1 MAFERKSGLSELA
14 RLGFVSLSE
23 SAKKLEELSKLT
35 GPIGE
40 QTLIALS
47 KAASPDQALGTLI
60 RIANRDS
67 AQLIEVMDQPAAAER
82 LCKVV
87 GLSMGFADYIER
99 HCDSLELFLEP
110 AELPSSLISINQSI
124 NRTALRIE
132 YRLAVLKVV
141 DWDLSQADFRLA
153 IAPVTEKLSDLAAA
167 ALEAA
172 IRIAKDELV
181 SESKLTEVEV
191 NDVRFAIIGMGK
203 TGARELNYVS
213 DVDVIYV
220 AESLGGD
227 PVLIGSK
234 IAARLAQVVN
244 EPGGEP
250 GLWEV
255 DPNLRPEGKSGALVR
270 TLQSHVA
277 YFEKWAESW
286 EFQALLKARFLVGDK
301 ELGLAYEQALKP
313 LIWSKADRASIVE
326 NARHMRKRVLDQI
339 PISERDSQ
347 IKLGRG
353 GLRDVEFTAQ
363 LMQLVH
369 GVADESL
376 RVMDT
381 LSSLDALAQAG
392 LLSRGDR
399 DDFCL
404 HYKTLRA
411 IEHRVQLV
419 KLRRTHL
426 MPTDEV
432 ALLIIARSLGSGI
445 KTEELKR
452 LWQQTKSEVAA
463 LHESVFYR
471 PLLGATAALS
481 AGEVRLTDDE
491 VLQRLV
497 ALGFMDPGGAK
508 RHISSLISGVSRRAT
523 IQRTLLP
530 VLLRWMAEGI
540 DPDRALISFRRLSEA
555 LGESH
560 WFLRML
566 RDSSGAAERL
576 MTVLSSSAFVARM
589 LERIPDTSAWFDD
602 EALLSP
608 RPQSDYENEML
619 SVLGRYDD
627 KKQASEA
634 IRQVRRR
641 ETLRL
646 AIGAVLATLDL
657 EQISLGLSEIDD
669 AYLRSMLA
677 VAKRSQKSDLDIC
690 IIAMGRLGA
699 SEIGFGS
706 DADAMLV
713 YEGLDQYDQQLAE
726 KITTELLELVR
737 DPLLPFELDLALRP
751 EGKNGPRVK
760 SLKAYAV
767 YYEKWAEVW
776 EYQALLKARPLSGSN
791 QLQSA
796 FIELI
801 SRYRYP
807 KQIDTKAVIEVRR
820 IKARVEAE
828 RLPQGADPL
837 RHLKLGKGSLS
848 DVEWFAQLTQLKFAH
863 NYPSLQTTSTIRAL
877 EEIVNLKLAHS
888 DEVSLLREAWVFAS
902 RCRNALVLAVDKSA
916 DLLPLDRRHLEAMAR
931 ILEYAPGSAGELEED
946 YLAVTRRARS
956 SYEDLFY
963 K

>member
-1 MAFERKSGLSELA
+1 MVSERKSGLSELA

-23 SAKKLEELSKLT
+23 SAEKLQELSLLT
-35 GPIGE
+35 GPIAE

-47 KAASPDQALGTLI
+47 KSASPDQALDTLI
-60 RIANRDS
+60 RIANRDAAS
-67 AQLIEVMDQPAAAER
+67 LKKVLNQPAAAER
-82 LCKVV
+82 LCRVV
-87 GLSMGFADYIER
+87 GLSMGLADYIER
-99 HCDSLELFLEP
+99 HSDSLEIFLEP
-110 AELPSSLISINQSI
+110 SALPHSLESICQSL
-124 NRTALRIE
+124 NRAALRVE
-132 YRLAVLKVV
+132 YRRAVLRVV
-141 DWDLSQADFRLA
+141 DWDLSQTDFRLA
-153 IAPVTEKLSDLAAA
+153 IGPVTAKLSDLAGA
-167 ALEAA
+167 ALEGA
-172 IRIAKDELV
+172 IRLAKQELV
-181 SESKLTEVEV
+181 SESKLTNTEAS
-191 NDVRFAIIGMGK
+191 DIRFAVIGMGK
-203 TGARELNYVS
+203 SGARELNYVS
-213 DVDVIYV
+213 DVDVVYV
-220 AESLGGD
+220 AESSAGD
-227 PVLIGSK
+227 PVFIGSK
-234 IAARLAQVVN
+234 IAARLAQVIN
-244 EPGGEP
+244 EPGIEP

-270 TLQSHVA
+270 TLQSHIA

-286 EFQALLKARFLVGDK
+286 EFQALLKARFLAGDK

-326 NARHMRKRVLDQI
+326 NARHLRKRVLDLI
-339 PISERDSQ
+339 PSSERDSQ

-381 LSSLDALAQAG
+381 LSSLDALANAG
-392 LLSRGDR
+392 LLSREDR
-399 DDFCL
+399 DNFSL

-432 ALLIIARSLGSGI
+432 ALLIIARSLGEGI
-445 KTEELKR
+445 KTEALKL
-452 LWQQTKSEVAA
+452 LWQQTKSEVAT

-497 ALGFMDPGGAK
+497 ALGFMDPAGAK
-508 RHISSLISGVSRRAT
+508 RHINSLISGVSRRAT

-555 LGESH
+555 LGETH

-602 EALLSP
+602 EALLFP

-619 SVLGRYDD
+619 AVLGRYDD

-646 AIGAVLATLDL
+646 AIGAVLATLNL
-657 EQISLGLSEIDD
+657 EQISLGLSEIND

-713 YEGLDQYDQQLAE
+713 YQDHDQSAQQLAE
-726 KITTELLELVR
+726 KITSDLLELVR

-760 SLKAYAV
+760 SLNAYTA

-776 EYQALLKARPLSGSN
+776 EHQALLKARPISGSY

-801 SRYRYP
+801 SKYRYP
-807 KQIDTKAVIEVRR
+807 RELSAKAVVEIRR
-820 IKARVEAE
+820 IKARIEAE

-848 DVEWFAQLTQLKFAH
+848 DVEWFAQLSQLKFAH
-863 NYPSLQTTSTIRAL
+863 QHPALQTTSTIRAL
-877 EEIVNLKLAHS
+877 EEIVSLKLAGS
-888 DEVSLLREAWVFAS
+888 EEVSLLREAWVFAS

-916 DLLPLDRRHLEAMAR
+916 DLLPLDLRQLEAMAR
-931 ILEYAPGSAGELEED
+931 ILEYTPGSAGELEQD
-946 YLAVTRRARS
+946 YLGITRRARG

>member
-1 MAFERKSGLSELA
+1 MVSERKSGLSELA

-23 SAKKLEELSKLT
+23 SAEKLQELSLLT
-35 GPIGE
+35 GPIAE

-47 KAASPDQALGTLI
+47 KSASPDQALDTLI
-60 RIANRDS
+60 RIANRDAAS
-67 AQLIEVMDQPAAAER
+67 LKKVLNQPAAAER
-82 LCKVV
+82 LCRVV
-87 GLSMGFADYIER
+87 GLSMGLADYIER
-99 HCDSLELFLEP
+99 HSDSLDIFLEP
-110 AELPSSLISINQSI
+110 SALPHSLESICQSL
-124 NRTALRIE
+124 NRVALRVE
-132 YRLAVLKVV
+132 YRRAVLRVV
-141 DWDLSQADFRLA
+141 DWDLSQTDFRLA
-153 IAPVTEKLSDLAAA
+153 IGPVTAKLSDLAGA
-167 ALEAA
+167 ALEGA
-172 IRIAKDELV
+172 IRLAKQELV
-181 SESKLTEVEV
+181 SESKLTNTEAS
-191 NDVRFAIIGMGK
+191 DIRFAVIGMGK
-203 TGARELNYVS
+203 SGARELNYVS
-213 DVDVIYV
+213 DVDVVYV
-220 AESLGGD
+220 AESSAGD
-227 PVLIGSK
+227 PVFIGSK
-234 IAARLAQVVN
+234 IAARLAQVIN
-244 EPGGEP
+244 EPGIEP

-270 TLQSHVA
+270 TLQSHIA

-286 EFQALLKARFLVGDK
+286 EFQALLKARFLAGDK

-326 NARHMRKRVLDQI
+326 NARHLRKRVLDLI
-339 PISERDSQ
+339 PSSERDSQ

-381 LSSLDALAQAG
+381 LSSLDALANAG
-392 LLSRGDR
+392 LLSREDR
-399 DDFCL
+399 DNFSL

-432 ALLIIARSLGSGI
+432 ALLIIARSLGEGI
-445 KTEELKR
+445 KTEALKL
-452 LWQQTKSEVAA
+452 LWQQTKSEVAT

-497 ALGFMDPGGAK
+497 ALGFMDPAGAK
-508 RHISSLISGVSRRAT
+508 RHINSLISGVSRRAT

-555 LGESH
+555 LGETH

-602 EALLSP
+602 EALLFP

-619 SVLGRYDD
+619 AVLGRYDD

-646 AIGAVLATLDL
+646 AIGAVLATLNL
-657 EQISLGLSEIDD
+657 EQISLGLSEIND

-713 YEGLDQYDQQLAE
+713 YQDHDQSAQQLAE
-726 KITTELLELVR
+726 KITSELLELVR

-760 SLKAYAV
+760 SLNAYTA

-776 EYQALLKARPLSGSN
+776 EHQALLKARPISGSY

-801 SRYRYP
+801 SKYRYP
-807 KQIDTKAVIEVRR
+807 RELSAKAVVEIRR
-820 IKARVEAE
+820 IKARIEAV

-848 DVEWFAQLTQLKFAH
+848 DVEWFAQLSQLKFAH
-863 NYPSLQTTSTIRAL
+863 QHPTLQTTSTIRAL
-877 EEIVNLKLAHS
+877 EEIVSLKLAGS
-888 DEVSLLREAWVFAS
+888 EEVSLLREAWVFAS

-916 DLLPLDRRHLEAMAR
+916 DLLPLDLRQLEAMAR
-931 ILEYAPGSAGELEED
+931 ILEYTPGSAGELEQD
-946 YLAVTRRARS
+946 YLGITRRARG

>member
-1 MAFERKSGLSELA
+1 MVSERKSGLSELA

-23 SAKKLEELSKLT
+23 SAEKLQELSLLT
-35 GPIGE
+35 GPIAE

-47 KAASPDQALGTLI
+47 KSASPDQALDTLI
-60 RIANRDS
+60 RIANRDAAS
-67 AQLIEVMDQPAAAER
+67 LKKVLNQPAAAER
-82 LCKVV
+82 LCRVV
-87 GLSMGFADYIER
+87 GLSMGLADYIER
-99 HCDSLELFLEP
+99 HSDSLDIFLEP
-110 AELPSSLISINQSI
+110 SALPHSLESICQSL
-124 NRTALRIE
+124 NRVALRVE
-132 YRLAVLKVV
+132 YRRAVLRVV
-141 DWDLSQADFRLA
+141 DWDLSQTDFRLA
-153 IAPVTEKLSDLAAA
+153 IGPVTAKLSDLAGA
-167 ALEAA
+167 ALEGA
-172 IRIAKDELV
+172 IRLAKQELV
-181 SESKLTEVEV
+181 SESKLTNIEAS
-191 NDVRFAIIGMGK
+191 DIRFAVIGMGK
-203 TGARELNYVS
+203 SGARELNYVS
-213 DVDVIYV
+213 DVDVVYV
-220 AESLGGD
+220 AESSAGD
-227 PVLIGSK
+227 PVFIGSK
-234 IAARLAQVVN
+234 IAARLAQVIN
-244 EPGGEP
+244 EPGIEP

-270 TLQSHVA
+270 TLQSHIA

-286 EFQALLKARFLVGDK
+286 EFQALLKARFLAGDK

-326 NARHMRKRVLDQI
+326 NARHLRKRVLDLI
-339 PISERDSQ
+339 PSSERDSQ

-381 LSSLDALAQAG
+381 LSSLDALAKAG
-392 LLSRGDR
+392 LLSREDR
-399 DDFCL
+399 DNFSL

-432 ALLIIARSLGSGI
+432 ALLIIARSLGEGI
-445 KTEELKR
+445 KTEALKL
-452 LWQQTKSEVAA
+452 LWQQTKSEVAT

-497 ALGFMDPGGAK
+497 ALGFMDPAGAK
-508 RHISSLISGVSRRAT
+508 RHINSLISGVSRRAT

-555 LGESH
+555 LGETH

-602 EALLSP
+602 EALLFP

-619 SVLGRYDD
+619 AVLGRYDD

-646 AIGAVLATLDL
+646 AIGAVLATLNL
-657 EQISLGLSEIDD
+657 EQISLGLSEIND

-713 YEGLDQYDQQLAE
+713 YQDHDQSAQQIAE
-726 KITTELLELVR
+726 KITSDLLELVR

-760 SLKAYAV
+760 SLNAYTA

-776 EYQALLKARPLSGSN
+776 EHQALLKARPISGSN

-801 SRYRYP
+801 SKYRYP
-807 KQIDTKAVIEVRR
+807 RELSAKAVVEIRR
-820 IKARVEAE
+820 IKARIEAE

-848 DVEWFAQLTQLKFAH
+848 DVEWFAQLSQLKFAH
-863 NYPSLQTTSTIRAL
+863 QHPALQTTSTIRAL
-877 EEIVNLKLAHS
+877 EEIVSLKLAGS
-888 DEVSLLREAWVFAS
+888 EEVSLLREAWVFAS

-916 DLLPLDRRHLEAMAR
+916 DLLPLDLRQLEAMAR
-931 ILEYAPGSAGELEED
+931 ILEYTPGSAGELEQD
-946 YLAVTRRARS
+946 YLGITRRARG

>member
-1 MAFERKSGLSELA
+1 MVSERKSGLSELA

-23 SAKKLEELSKLT
+23 SAEKLQELSLLT
-35 GPIGE
+35 GPIAE

-47 KAASPDQALGTLI
+47 KSASPDQALDTLI
-60 RIANRDS
+60 RIANRDAAS
-67 AQLIEVMDQPAAAER
+67 LKKVLNQPAAAER
-82 LCKVV
+82 LCRVV
-87 GLSMGFADYIER
+87 GLSMGLADYIER
-99 HCDSLELFLEP
+99 HSDSLEIFLEP
-110 AELPSSLISINQSI
+110 SALPHSLESICQSL
-124 NRTALRIE
+124 NRVALRVE
-132 YRLAVLKVV
+132 YRRAVLRVV
-141 DWDLSQADFRLA
+141 DWDLSQTDFRLA
-153 IAPVTEKLSDLAAA
+153 IGPVTAKLSDLAGA
-167 ALEAA
+167 ALEGA
-172 IRIAKDELV
+172 IRLAKQELV
-181 SESKLTEVEV
+181 SESKLTNTEAS
-191 NDVRFAIIGMGK
+191 DIRFAVIGMGK
-203 TGARELNYVS
+203 SGARELNYVS
-213 DVDVIYV
+213 DVDVVYV
-220 AESLGGD
+220 AESSAGD
-227 PVLIGSK
+227 PVFIGSK
-234 IAARLAQVVN
+234 IAARLAQVIN
-244 EPGGEP
+244 EPGIEP

-270 TLQSHVA
+270 TLQSHIA

-286 EFQALLKARFLVGDK
+286 EFQALLKARFLAGDK

-326 NARHMRKRVLDQI
+326 NARHLRKRVLDLI
-339 PISERDSQ
+339 PSSERDSQ

-381 LSSLDALAQAG
+381 LSSLDALANAG
-392 LLSRGDR
+392 LLSREDR
-399 DDFCL
+399 DNFSL

-432 ALLIIARSLGSGI
+432 ALLIIARSLGEGI
-445 KTEELKR
+445 KTEALKL
-452 LWQQTKSEVAA
+452 LWQQTKSEVAT

-497 ALGFMDPGGAK
+497 ALGFMDPAGAK
-508 RHISSLISGVSRRAT
+508 RHINSLISGVSRRAT

-555 LGESH
+555 LGETH

-602 EALLSP
+602 EALLFP

-619 SVLGRYDD
+619 AVLGRYDD

-646 AIGAVLATLDL
+646 AIGAVLATLNL
-657 EQISLGLSEIDD
+657 EQISLGLSEIND

-713 YEGLDQYDQQLAE
+713 YQDHDQSAQQLAE
-726 KITTELLELVR
+726 KITSDLLELVR

-760 SLKAYAV
+760 SLNAYTA

-776 EYQALLKARPLSGSN
+776 EHQALLKARPISGSY

-801 SRYRYP
+801 SKYRYP
-807 KQIDTKAVIEVRR
+807 RELSAKAVVEIRR
-820 IKARVEAE
+820 IKARIEAE

-848 DVEWFAQLTQLKFAH
+848 DVEWFAQLSQLKFAH
-863 NYPSLQTTSTIRAL
+863 QHPALQTTSTIRAL
-877 EEIVNLKLAHS
+877 EEIVSLKLAGS
-888 DEVSLLREAWVFAS
+888 EEVSLLREAWVFAS

-916 DLLPLDRRHLEAMAR
+916 DLLPLDLRQLEAMAR
-931 ILEYAPGSAGELEED
+931 ILEYTPGSAGELEQD
-946 YLAVTRRARS
+946 YLGITRRARG

>member
-1 MAFERKSGLSELA
+1 MVSERKSGLSELA

-23 SAKKLEELSKLT
+23 SAEKLQELSLLT
-35 GPIGE
+35 GPIAE

-47 KAASPDQALGTLI
+47 KSASPDQALDTLI
-60 RIANRDS
+60 RIANRDAAS
-67 AQLIEVMDQPAAAER
+67 LKKVLNQPAAAER
-82 LCKVV
+82 LCRVV
-87 GLSMGFADYIER
+87 GLSMGLADYIER
-99 HCDSLELFLEP
+99 HSDSLDIFLEP
-110 AELPSSLISINQSI
+110 SALPHSLESICQSL
-124 NRTALRIE
+124 NRVALRVE
-132 YRLAVLKVV
+132 YRRAVLRVV
-141 DWDLSQADFRLA
+141 DWDLSQTDFRLA
-153 IAPVTEKLSDLAAA
+153 IGPVTAKLSDLAGA
-167 ALEAA
+167 ALEGA
-172 IRIAKDELV
+172 IRLAKQELV
-181 SESKLTEVEV
+181 SESKLTNTEAS
-191 NDVRFAIIGMGK
+191 DIRFAVIGMGK
-203 TGARELNYVS
+203 SGARELNYVS
-213 DVDVIYV
+213 DVDVVYV
-220 AESLGGD
+220 AESSAGD
-227 PVLIGSK
+227 PVFIGSK
-234 IAARLAQVVN
+234 IAARLAQVIN
-244 EPGGEP
+244 EPGIEP

-270 TLQSHVA
+270 TLQSHIA

-286 EFQALLKARFLVGDK
+286 EFQALLKARFLAGDK

-326 NARHMRKRVLDQI
+326 NARHLRKRVLDLI
-339 PISERDSQ
+339 PSSERDSQ

-381 LSSLDALAQAG
+381 LSSLDALANAG
-392 LLSRGDR
+392 LLSREDR
-399 DDFCL
+399 DNFSL

-432 ALLIIARSLGSGI
+432 ALLIIARSLGEGI
-445 KTEELKR
+445 KTEALKL
-452 LWQQTKSEVAA
+452 LWQQTKSEVAT

-497 ALGFMDPGGAK
+497 ALGFMDPAGAK
-508 RHISSLISGVSRRAT
+508 RHINSLISGVSRRAT

-555 LGESH
+555 LGETH

-602 EALLSP
+602 EALLFP

-619 SVLGRYDD
+619 AVLGRYDD

-646 AIGAVLATLDL
+646 AIGAVLATLNL
-657 EQISLGLSEIDD
+657 EQISLGLSEIND

-713 YEGLDQYDQQLAE
+713 YQDHDQSAQQLAE
-726 KITTELLELVR
+726 KITSDLLELVR

-760 SLKAYAV
+760 SLNAYTA

-776 EYQALLKARPLSGSN
+776 EHQALLKARPISGSY

-801 SRYRYP
+801 SKYRYP
-807 KQIDTKAVIEVRR
+807 RELSAKAVVEIRR
-820 IKARVEAE
+820 IKARIEAV

-848 DVEWFAQLTQLKFAH
+848 DVEWFAQLSQLKFAH
-863 NYPSLQTTSTIRAL
+863 QHPTLQTTSTIRAL
-877 EEIVNLKLAHS
+877 EEIVSLKLAGS
-888 DEVSLLREAWVFAS
+888 EEVSLLREAWVFAS

-916 DLLPLDRRHLEAMAR
+916 DLLPLDLRQLEAMAR
-931 ILEYAPGSAGELEED
+931 ILEYTPGSAGELEQD
-946 YLAVTRRARS
+946 YLGITRRARG